1 MLIYWNDLIADLPT
15 GLEPMKLANPDDL
28 MRRAF
33 GMTLL
38 PIDKRNAKTVICI
51 RANDGSKAEV
61 VHADFQEFN
70 VIRAAEPVRV
80 GDEMQQTQ
88 HNWDGVPCKAFVT
101 QSAASAAGTLIK
113 RPKEAFEAEALPIA
127 PTVLFDLSALPA
139 GTECYVYA
147 PGTKALAWPRC
158 TFVVANNSAN
168 VLTLLNDGGTIKKMD
183 GSSVVPP
190 QMGPGQTRAWYLDML
205 VHVPAMWG
213 DTSQAPA
220 AYVLNE
226 LRLP

>member
-1 MLIYWNDLIADLPT
+1 MLIYWNDLIADQPT
-15 GLEPMKLANPDDL
+15 GIDPMRLANPDDL
-28 MRRAF
+28 MRRIF
-33 GMTLL
+33 GITLSVQ
-38 PIDKRNAKTVICI
+38 DKKNTKAVVCI
-51 RANDGSKAEV
+51 RANDGSKAELLHV
-61 VHADFQEFN
+61 DFQEYF
-70 VIRAAEPVRV
+70 VARAAEPVRV

-101 QSAASAAGTLIK
+101 QSAAGAAGTLIK
-113 RPKEAFEAEALPIA
+113 RPQTSFEAEAMPTA
-127 PTVLFDLSALPA
+127 PGVLFDLSALPA
-139 GTECYVYA
+139 GTECYLYA

-158 TFVVANNSAN
+158 TIAVVNHSDK
-168 VLTLLNDGGTIKKMD
+168 LFTLVNDGSIKKLD
-183 GSSVVPP
+183 GSPIVPP
-190 QMGPGQTRAWYLDML
+190 QIGPGQVRAWYLDML